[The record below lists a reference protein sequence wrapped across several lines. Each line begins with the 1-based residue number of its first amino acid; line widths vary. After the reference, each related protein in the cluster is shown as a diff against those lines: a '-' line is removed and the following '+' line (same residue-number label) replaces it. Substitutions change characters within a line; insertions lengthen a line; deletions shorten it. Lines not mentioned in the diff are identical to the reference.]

1 MLTIPRM
8 ASTLPDMISKIVFLG
23 TWVSDMLEF
32 SVIDS
37 GAASWG
43 GSVSLQFSMTG
54 LESSSCS
61 IYGKRK
67 EKKNALWKTLMLNCP
82 SLIMKVDRDDH
93 GYLSL
98 IAGA

>member
-61 IYGKRK
+61 IYGKRNG
-67 EKKNALWKTLMLNCP
+67 KKCTVEDVNAQL
-82 SLIMKVDRDDH
+82 SESDH
-93 GYLSL
+93 ESRQR
-98 IAGA
+98 